1 MRPIRHLLALCACVT
16 VLAACGEATEPEPTP
31 EEPQPQEQT
40 DPCAPHGHIHRE
52 PTGDWC
58 HCDRGHLASEQGLS
72 CQVDPNYVPRD
83 GFDFGDNGEHA
94 CWHVTNGPFATVSA
108 SVDRQ
113 PRVDA
118 FHTHYT
124 LKLRPEGGQYV
135 GTFQFKAYATGDFI
149 AYLSDASLPFTVREA
164 TRVVEPVA
172 TAPIPPALRDGVCAG
187 GLVHMVG
194 YELTDKVQYTVTLG
208 PTALPEVGLV
218 IEHLP

>member
-1 MRPIRHLLALCACVT
+1 MRPLRHLLALSACVT
-16 VLAACGEATEPEPTP
+16 ALAACGEATEPAPAP
-31 EEPQPQEQT
+31 VEPQPQEQA

-58 HCDRGHLASEQGLS
+58 HCDRGYLASEQSLA
-72 CQVDPNYVPRD
+72 CQADPSYVPRD

-94 CWHVTNGPFATVSA
+94 CWHVTHGPFATVSA

-124 LKLRPEGGQYV
+124 LKLRAEGGQYV

-149 AYLSDASLPFTVREA
+149 AYLSDASVPFTVREA

-172 TAPIPPALRDGVCAG
+172 TAPIPPALRDGVCQG
-187 GLVHMVG
+187 ELVHMVG
-194 YELTDKVQYTVTLG
+194 YELTDKVQYSVTLG
-208 PTALPEVGLV
+208 PTALSEVGLV

>member
-1 MRPIRHLLALCACVT
+1 MRPLLRVFVLATSVSA
-16 VLAACGEATEPEPTP
+16 LAACGPPPEPEP
-31 EEPQPQEQT
+31 EPSGDPPQEQG

-58 HCDRGHLASEQGLS
+58 HCDRGYLAAEQGLS
-72 CQVDPNYVPRD
+72 CQQDPNYVPRE
-83 GFDFGDNGEHA
+83 GFDFGDNGKHA

-124 LKLRPEGGQYV
+124 VKLRPEGGQYV
-135 GTFQFKAYATGDFI
+135 GTFNFKGYATGDFVV
-149 AYLSDASLPFTVREA
+149 YLSDASVPVSLREGA
-164 TRVVEPVA
+164 RLVEPVA
-172 TAPIPPALRDGVCAG
+172 TAPVPPEVCT

-194 YELTDKVQYTVTLG
+194 YELTDKVQYTVSFG
-208 PTALPEVGLV
+208 PTSLPELGLV
-218 IEHLP
+218 IEHLE

>member
-1 MRPIRHLLALCACVT
+1 VT

-31 EEPQPQEQT
+31 VEPQPQEQT

-58 HCDRGHLASEQGLS
+58 HCDRGYLASEQSLS
-72 CQVDPNYVPRD
+72 CAADPNYVPRD

-108 SVDRQ
+108 SLDRQ
-113 PRVDA
+113 PRVDS

-149 AYLSDASLPFTVREA
+149 AYLSDASLPFAVREA
-164 TRVVEPVA
+164 TRVVQPVA
-172 TAPIPPALRDGVCAG
+172 TSPIPPALRDGVCRG
-187 GLVHMVG
+187 ELVHMVG
-194 YELTDKVQYTVTLG
+194 YELTDKVQYSVTLG